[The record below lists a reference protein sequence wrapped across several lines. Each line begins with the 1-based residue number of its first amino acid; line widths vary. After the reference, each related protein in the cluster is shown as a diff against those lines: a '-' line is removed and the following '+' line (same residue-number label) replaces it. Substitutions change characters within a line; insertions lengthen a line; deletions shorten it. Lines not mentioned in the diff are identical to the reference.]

1 MSEKHTS
8 PLKLFEYM
16 ASGRPI
22 VASDL
27 LSLREILTEQEAIFF
42 KPDDPLDLA
51 LKIKEILVNQSLAG
65 KSSKL
70 HLAKPRPSRIDFLSE
85 LTPGY
90 LFFLNFSAKT
100 T

>member
-51 LKIKEILVNQSLAG
+51 LKIKEILVNQSLAEQISQNARE
-65 KSSKL
+65 KVQNYTWQNRAHRAL
-70 HLAKPRPSRIDFLSE
+70 IF
-85 LTPGY
+85 
-90 LFFLNFSAKT
+90 
-100 T
+100 